1 MASSTQ
7 LSECVA
13 KQLGLPEATVALHMR
28 NIREAGLITQGGRG
42 RSSARMTATDA
53 AQLLIT
59 SAGSLNPKD
68 SVEVVERYAGIEK
81 TRRSKWKIGLVPK
94 LDQLPKR
101 HTFAEALTALIESAM
116 ANEILIENKDEVESD
131 AILITLFWPWDGAK
145 IQFYRVDEAEYR
157 LDPSK
162 YLMKPA
168 EPYWL
173 AYGAGFFL
181 APSLPPITPSII
193 SKADFQQERKFT
205 HRTIFALAGILG
217 GNDDFKH

>member
-7 LSECVA
+7 LSECAA

-53 AQLLIT
+53 AQLLIA
-59 SAGSLNPKD
+59 SVGSLNPKD
-68 SVEVVERYAGIEK
+68 SVEVVGKYAGIKK
-81 TRRSKWKIGLVPK
+81 TRRSNWKIGLVPK
-94 LDQLPKR
+94 LDQLSKQ

-116 ANEILIENKDEVESD
+116 ADEIPIENKDEVERE
-131 AILITLFWPWDGAK
+131 AILITIFWPWDGAK
-145 IQFYRVDEAEYR
+145 IQFYKFDEAEHR
-157 LDPSK
+157 RDPSNN
-162 YLMKPA
+162 LSKPA
-168 EPYWL
+168 EPYWI

-181 APSLPPITPSII
+181 SPSMPPITPSII
-193 SKADFQQERKFT
+193 SKDDFQQERKLT

-217 GNDDFKH
+217 GQ